1 MKTLS
6 FKIVPKFIYFIIL
19 FYSAPHKTYIK
30 NITFTSPNYSTPLT
44 DVSITRNYEN
54 YL

>member
-6 FKIVPKFIYFIIL
+6 YEIVPKFIYFIRL
-19 FYSAPHKTYIK
+19 FDSAPHKTYIK
-30 NITFTSPNYSTPLT
+30 NITFTSLNYSTPLT
-44 DVSITRNYEN
+44 AVSITRNYEN